1 MLKKS
6 VLAPILSTMSMSMT
20 GAGCAFFRPIACTDS
35 SALAALIFG
44 GLGGNFKL

>member
-6 VLAPILSTMSMSMT
+6 VLAPMLSTMSMT